1 MAQATRPADRG
12 VAVYLVEGSGCGGCA
27 LEAQA
32 ALARRYGAPGRPI
45 RAVGAPAHADVL
57 VLCGALPDSLREE
70 LQHLTALLPAPW
82 TCVHLGDCA
91 GEGLVVEGAGT
102 VAGCPPTPEAIREA
116 VEAAWQRGERC
127 RLAAA
132 ATPEEEAP

>member
-1 MAQATRPADRG
+1 MAQATRPGGRG
-12 VAVYLVEGSGCGGCA
+12 IAVYLVEGSGCGGCA
-27 LEAQA
+27 LEAQS

-45 RAVGAPAHADVL
+45 RAVGTPAHADVL
-57 VLCGALPDSLREE
+57 VLCGGLPDLREE
-70 LQHLTALLPAPW
+70 LQRLFALLPEPW

-91 GEGLVVEGAGT
+91 GEGLVVEGAGA

-116 VEAAWQRGERC
+116 VEAAWRRGERC

-132 ATPEEEAP
+132 APPEEDAP